1 MDGDKMNNEV
11 INRHKR
17 RWYEGET
24 DSESSL
30 NQAIENF
37 NELLD
42 NKMSPSVH
50 TVEYTKPFEF
60 NTDVRFKE
68 NILVS
73 DISRQEQIK
82 DQKLLHVKLNSN
94 ITSGSYIWWNNYP
107 WLVSNEDSNAVQ
119 DHKTYTIIKCGVVI
133 NYMYD
138 GTMYSYPI
146 VISNLTLYADGSKE
160 LVNLTLSSAK
170 YSIQI
175 SENDVTNMMDNNT
188 RFAIRGRVFEIS
200 LVDDFTSD
208 NIRTFTVCE
217 SVANSLDDLDN
228 DIAWNEDSDI
238 EDVVNPY
245 LTITGND
252 VILIGD
258 TTEYTSPNAMEWVL
272 EENDA
277 LTIVLSENGRCKV
290 KCKAN
295 SEYIGMEVKL
305 TAYNGFGIF
314 IDEKIIR
321 IGGLF

>member
-1 MDGDKMNNEV
+1 MPTPYD
-11 INRHKR
+11 RAKR
-17 RWYEGET
+17 RWYDGET
-24 DSESSL
+24 DREYYL

-50 TVEYTKPFEF
+50 TIEYTKPFAYDTE
-60 NTDVRFKE
+60 VRFKE

-73 DISRQEQIK
+73 DISRQEQVK
-82 DQKLLHVKLNSN
+82 DQKLLHVKLDSN
-94 ITSGSYIWWNNYP
+94 ITSGSYIWWNNFP
-107 WLVSNEDSNAVQ
+107 WLVSNEESNAVQ

-138 GTMYSYPI
+138 GTMYNYPI

-175 SENDVTNMMDNNT
+175 SENDITNMMNNNT
-188 RFAIRGRVFEIS
+188 RFAIRGRIFEIS

-208 NIRTFTVCE
+208 NIRTFTICE

-228 DIAWNEDSDI
+228 NIAWNEGSDI

-245 LTITGND
+245 LTIIGND
-252 VILIGD
+252 TILIGD
-258 TTEYTSPNAMEWVL
+258 TTEYTSPKAVEWVL
-272 EENDA
+272 EKNDA
-277 LTIVLSENGRCKV
+277 LTIVLSENGRCKI
-290 KCKAN
+290 KCKAS
-295 SEYIGMEVKL
+295 SEYIGMKVKL
-305 TAYNGFGIF
+305 KAYNDSWSL

>member
-1 MDGDKMNNEV
+1 MNNEV

-17 RWYEGET
+17 RWHEGET

-50 TVEYTKPFEF
+50 TIEYTKPFAY
-60 NTDVRFKE
+60 NTDIRFKE

-82 DQKLLHVKLNSN
+82 DQKLLHVKLDSN
-94 ITSGSYIWWNNYP
+94 ITSGSYIWWNDYP

-133 NYMYD
+133 NYMYE
-138 GTMYSYPI
+138 GVMYSYPI

-175 SENDVTNMMDNNT
+175 SENDITNMMNNNT
-188 RFAIRGRVFEIS
+188 RFAIRGRIFEIS

-208 NIRTFTVCE
+208 NIRTITVCE
-217 SVANSLDDLDN
+217 SVANSFDDLDN
-228 DIAWNEDSDI
+228 NIAWNEGSDI
-238 EDVVNPY
+238 GDVVNPV

-252 VILIGD
+252 TILIGD
-258 TTEYTSPNAMEWVL
+258 TVEYTLPNAVEWIL
-272 EENDA
+272 EKNDA
-277 LTIVLSENGRCKV
+277 LKIVLSENGRCKI
-290 KCKAN
+290 KCKAS

-305 TAYNGFGIF
+305 KAYN
-314 IDEKIIR
+314 DSWTLVEKIIR

>member
-1 MDGDKMNNEV
+1 M
-11 INRHKR
+11 
-17 RWYEGET
+17 
-24 DSESSL
+24 
-30 NQAIENF
+30 
-37 NELLD
+37 
-42 NKMSPSVH
+42 
-50 TVEYTKPFEF
+50 
-60 NTDVRFKE
+60 
-68 NILVS
+68 
-73 DISRQEQIK
+73 SRQEQVK

-138 GTMYSYPI
+138 GTMYNYPI

-175 SENDVTNMMDNNT
+175 SENDVTNMMDNST
-188 RFAIRGRVFEIS
+188 RFAIRGRIFEIS

-228 DIAWNEDSDI
+228 DIAWNEGSDV
-238 EDVVNPY
+238 EDIANPC

-252 VILIGD
+252 IILIGD
-258 TTEYTSPNAMEWVL
+258 TAEYTLPNAIEWIL
-272 EENDA
+272 EKNDA
-277 LTIVLSENGRCKV
+277 LKIVLIENDRCKI
-290 KCKAN
+290 KCKAS

-305 TAYNGFGIF
+305 KAYNDSWTLI
-314 IDEKIIR
+314 EKNIR

>member
-1 MDGDKMNNEV
+1 MNNEV

-50 TVEYTKPFEF
+50 TVEYTKPFEYD
-60 NTDVRFKE
+60 TSIRFKE

-82 DQKLLHVKLNSN
+82 DQKLLHVKLDSN
-94 ITSGSYIWWNNYP
+94 ITSGSYIWWNDYP

-133 NYMYD
+133 NYMYE
-138 GTMYSYPI
+138 GVMYSYPI

-175 SENDVTNMMDNNT
+175 SENDITNMMNNNT
-188 RFAIRGRVFEIS
+188 RFAIRGRIFEIS

-228 DIAWNEDSDI
+228 NIAWNEGSDI
-238 EDVVNPY
+238 GDVVNPV

-252 VILIGD
+252 TILIGD
-258 TTEYTSPNAMEWVL
+258 TVEYTLPNAVEWIL
-272 EENDA
+272 EKNDA
-277 LTIVLSENGRCKV
+277 LKIVLSENGRCKI
-290 KCKAN
+290 KCKAS

-305 TAYNGFGIF
+305 KAYN
-314 IDEKIIR
+314 DSWTLVEKIIR

>member
-1 MDGDKMNNEV
+1 MNNEV

-68 NILVS
+68 N
-73 DISRQEQIK
+73 
-82 DQKLLHVKLNSN
+82 N
-94 ITSGSYIWWNNYP
+94 ITSGSYIWWNNYT

-272 EENDA
+272 DKNDA
-277 LTIVLSENGRCKV
+277 LSIVLSENGRCKV

-305 TAYNGFGIF
+305 KAYNGFGIF
-314 IDEKIIR
+314 IDEKIIHV
-321 IGGLF
+321 GGLF

>member
-1 MDGDKMNNEV
+1 MNNEV

-17 RWYEGET
+17 RWHEGET

-50 TVEYTKPFEF
+50 TIEYTKPFAY
-60 NTDVRFKE
+60 NTDIRFKE
-68 NILVS
+68 NVLVS

-82 DQKLLHVKLNSN
+82 DQKLLHVKLNSD

-170 YSIQI
+170 
-175 SENDVTNMMDNNT
+175 
-188 RFAIRGRVFEIS
+188 
-200 LVDDFTSD
+200 
-208 NIRTFTVCE
+208 
-217 SVANSLDDLDN
+217 
-228 DIAWNEDSDI
+228 
-238 EDVVNPY
+238 
-245 LTITGND
+245 
-252 VILIGD
+252 
-258 TTEYTSPNAMEWVL
+258 
-272 EENDA
+272 
-277 LTIVLSENGRCKV
+277 K
-290 KCKAN
+290 
-295 SEYIGMEVKL
+295 
-305 TAYNGFGIF
+305 
-314 IDEKIIR
+314 
-321 IGGLF
+321 

>member
-1 MDGDKMNNEV
+1 MNNEV

-50 TVEYTKPFEF
+50 TIEYTKPFEF

-200 LVDDFTSD
+200 LVDDFTSH
-208 NIRTFTVCE
+208 NIRTFTICE

-228 DIAWNEDSDI
+228 DIAWNEGSDI
-238 EDVVNPY
+238 EDIVNPN
-245 LTITGND
+245 LAITGND

-258 TTEYTSPNAMEWVL
+258 TAEYTLPNAIEWIL
-272 EENDA
+272 EKNDA
-277 LTIVLSENGRCKV
+277 LKIVLIENDRCKI
-290 KCKAN
+290 KCKAS
-295 SEYIGMEVKL
+295 SEYVGMEVKL
-305 TAYNGFGIF
+305 KAYNDSWTLI
-314 IDEKIIR
+314 EKNIR

>member
-1 MDGDKMNNEV
+1 MPTPYD
-11 INRHKR
+11 RAKR
-17 RWYEGET
+17 RWYDGET
-24 DSESSL
+24 DREYYL

-50 TVEYTKPFEF
+50 TIEYTKPFEYD
-60 NTDVRFKE
+60 TSIRFKE

-175 SENDVTNMMDNNT
+175 SENDVTNMMNNNT
-188 RFAIRGRVFEIS
+188 RIAIRGRIFEIS

-208 NIRTFTVCE
+208 NIRTFTICE
-217 SVANSLDDLDN
+217 SVANSLDDLNN

-238 EDVVNPY
+238 EDIVNPN
-245 LTITGND
+245 LTIIGND

-258 TTEYTSPNAMEWVL
+258 TTEYTLPKAVEWVL
-272 EENDA
+272 EKNDA
-277 LTIVLSENGRCKV
+277 LKIVLSENGRCKI
-290 KCKAN
+290 KCKAS

-305 TAYNGFGIF
+305 KAYDDAWSL

-321 IGGLF
+321 IAGLF

>member
-1 MDGDKMNNEV
+1 MPTPYD
-11 INRHKR
+11 RAKR
-17 RWYEGET
+17 RWYDGET
-24 DSESSL
+24 DREYYL

-50 TVEYTKPFEF
+50 TVEYTKPFEY
-60 NTDVRFKE
+60 NISIRFKE

-73 DISRQEQIK
+73 DISRQEQVK

-94 ITSGSYIWWNNYP
+94 ITSGSYIWWNNFP
-107 WLVSNEDSNAVQ
+107 WLVSNEESNAVQ

-175 SENDVTNMMDNNT
+175 SENDVTNMMNNNT
-188 RFAIRGRVFEIS
+188 RFAIRGRIFEIS

-208 NIRTFTVCE
+208 NIRTFTICE
-217 SVANSLDDLDN
+217 SVANSLDDLN
-228 DIAWNEDSDI
+228 NNIAWNEGSDI
-238 EDVVNPY
+238 EDIVNPN
-245 LTITGND
+245 LTIIGND

-258 TTEYTSPNAMEWVL
+258 TTEYTLPKAVEWVL
-272 EENDA
+272 EKNDA
-277 LTIVLSENGRCKV
+277 LKIVLSENGRCKI
-290 KCKAN
+290 KCKASN
-295 SEYIGMEVKL
+295 EYIGMEVKL
-305 TAYNGFGIF
+305 KAYDDAWSL